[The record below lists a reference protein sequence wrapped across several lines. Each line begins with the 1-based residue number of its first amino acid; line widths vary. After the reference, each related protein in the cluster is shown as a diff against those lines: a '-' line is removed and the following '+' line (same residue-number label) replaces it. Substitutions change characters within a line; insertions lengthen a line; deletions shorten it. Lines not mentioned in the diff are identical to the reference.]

1 MTKINEI
8 LKRIGVSQDK
18 LAEAIGV
25 SQSSINHYAKGNR
38 KPNYQTAWMIVDS
51 LNQLGAHCS
60 FDDVFPNPKH
70 KNSLTTSKPLDGP
83 YQKVTTNESDQHPR
97 KNRELKDKPHGWHG
111 RTAV

>member
-1 MTKINEI
+1 MNNIKEYRNSIGITQKRLGKAVGVGQSTIDRYENGVRKI
-8 LKRIGVSQDK
+8 
-18 LAEAIGV
+18 
-25 SQSSINHYAKGNR
+25 
-38 KPNYQTAWMIVDS
+38 NYQTAWMIVDS

-97 KNRELKDKPHGWHG
+97 KNRELKDKPHGRHG